1 MRVEGAFVALLTTLA
16 TFWSPLRAD
25 VSCVFRESCVLPC
38 PFSPE
43 TDPMIHWT
51 KEPEYTPV
59 HSYYRNQH
67 LLHLQHESYRNRT
80 SLSDQG
86 IRTADASLQ
95 LHKVNVSDEGRYKCY
110 VRTLKLTEFI
120 RVDHVQESL
129 VNLKVYAP
137 VLNVSVSQEGQ
148 QLICSSERIYPEPT
162 VAWTPPSSDSYQT
175 QTSVNATED
184 GLYTVYSS
192 VRLPPNS
199 TAESLTC
206 NISTP
211 YSWRTATVTQA
222 PDNQNLLYLWT
233 LLSLIPIAVA
243 VVCFLK
249 FRNRWK
255 RSRYWN
261 KPLRPEVECA
271 EIPLNDQ
278 NMPLED
284 RKMNHD
290 DKRGVFT
297 ELNETSCSVHEST
310 DVTAPTIHI

>member
-1 MRVEGAFVALLTTLA
+1 MFQYISHSC
-16 TFWSPLRAD
+16 SPLSD

-95 LHKVNVSDEGRYKCY
+95 LHKVNVSDEGRYNFD
-110 VRTLKLTEFI
+110 L
-120 RVDHVQESL
+120 HS
-129 VNLKVYAP
+129 P

-192 VRLPPNS
+192 LKVILNHMTCMSCILFISWKQPPLPLD
-199 TAESLTC
+199 TAESDSDC
-206 NISTP
+206 CCS
-211 YSWRTATVTQA
+211 
-222 PDNQNLLYLWT
+222 
-233 LLSLIPIAVA
+233 SLFPKV
-243 VVCFLK
+243 
-249 FRNRWK
+249 
-255 RSRYWN
+255 
-261 KPLRPEVECA
+261 P
-271 EIPLNDQ
+271 Q
-278 NMPLED
+278 PLE
-284 RKMNHD
+284 
-290 DKRGVFT
+290 GT
-297 ELNETSCSVHEST
+297 
-310 DVTAPTIHI
+310 